1 MIRLLFLFSLF
12 VFSSC
17 TYHEISPYETNG
29 PTFCETN
36 EPTFSDC
43 VKPIFEQSCKGCHST
58 GNPDGIMALTNY
70 QEIQEQV
77 INGNVIESLKREEG
91 FMPKS
96 MERLS
101 EAEILIIENWK
112 ENGAPNN

>member
-1 MIRLLFLFSLF
+1 MIRILFLFSLLIF
-12 VFSSC
+12 TSC
-17 TYHEISPYETNG
+17 TYHELSP
-29 PTFCETN
+29 CENN

-43 VKPIFEQSCKGCHST
+43 VKPIFEQNCMGCHSM

-96 MERLS
+96 MERLG
-101 EAEILIIENWK
+101 EEEILIIENWK